1 VRRLPALVVSA
12 SLAVAGC
19 DLDGQETN
27 PRPSPGA
34 GERRVVR
41 EWIGALNR
49 GDYQAAASYF
59 AEGAIVDQ
67 GRPFKLRDAAAARLF
82 NASLP
87 CRARLIEVEDERG
100 PKALASFI
108 LSAGPGGPCDGR
120 VQVRVTVHGGR
131 FTEWRQ
137 LPEAPEPDGPVV

>member
-1 VRRLPALVVSA
+1 MRPLLALVVLA

-19 DLDGQETN
+19 DWNEETS
-27 PRPSPGA
+27 PAPSPGA

-49 GDYQAAASYF
+49 GDYKTAASYF

-67 GRPFKLRDAAAARLF
+67 GRPFMLPDAAAARSF

-87 CRARLIEVEDERG
+87 CRARLVGVEDEPG
-100 PKALASFI
+100 AKALASFI
-108 LSAGPGGPCDGR
+108 LSAGPGGPCNGR
-120 VQVRVTVHGGR
+120 VQVRVTIHGGR

-137 LPEAPEPDGPVV
+137 LAEPPEPDGPVV